1 MREEGDTPYT
11 SRDSGTRALRVPGDT
26 TPRSESHT
34 QPVLTREQRH
44 RLLRRESLRGSSYPK
59 DASLAS
65 EADSQT
71 WRLGSRGPGGG
82 GAGSGEG
89 IHCVPGGLGFL
100 TPHRVPERDPRTHT
114 TRAQRRLS
122 RTRQLEDK
130 PRDAF
135 SR

>member
-11 SRDSGTRALRVPGDT
+11 SRDSGTRALRVPRDT

-34 QPVLTREQRH
+34 QPALTREQRH

-71 WRLGSRGPGGG
+71 WKLGSRVRGGG
-82 GAGSGEG
+82 GGGDTLRPRQTRVSHPAPRPGERSMDTHNSSTAKAHVLGSWRTN
-89 IHCVPGGLGFL
+89 PG
-100 TPHRVPERDPRTHT
+100 
-114 TRAQRRLS
+114 TR
-122 RTRQLEDK
+122 
-130 PRDAF
+130 F
-135 SR
+135 HV